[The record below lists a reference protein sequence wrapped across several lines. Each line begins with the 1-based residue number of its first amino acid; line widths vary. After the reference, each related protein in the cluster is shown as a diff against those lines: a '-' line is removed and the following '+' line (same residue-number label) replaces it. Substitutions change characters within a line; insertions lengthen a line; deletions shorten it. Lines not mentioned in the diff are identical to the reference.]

1 MITIFNS
8 LAVWNVDVAAGVGT
22 YNTYNTNIIIV
33 LVIISCFF
41 AGLFRRRDTNL
52 VMYDGAVYATVG
64 R

>member
-8 LAVWNVDVAAGVGT
+8 LVVWNVDDTAGVR
-22 YNTYNTNIIIV
+22 TYNTNNTDIIIV
-33 LVIISCFF
+33 LVIISGFL

-52 VMYDGAVYATVG
+52 VMYDGAIYATAG